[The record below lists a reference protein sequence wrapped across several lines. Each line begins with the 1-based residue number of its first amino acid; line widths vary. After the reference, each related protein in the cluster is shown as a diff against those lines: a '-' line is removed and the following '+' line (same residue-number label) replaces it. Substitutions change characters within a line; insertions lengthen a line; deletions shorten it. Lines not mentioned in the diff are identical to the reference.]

1 MISFE
6 QSRDAESWIQAA
18 KLCEQGY
25 HITLIDKVD
34 DVSGLV
40 GHDVIERYQRIYVF
54 SNKALPAK
62 QVEAFKALLARYP
75 EQVQCS
81 EVIEKLHLAQTQIQ

>member
-1 MISFE
+1 
-6 QSRDAESWIQAA
+6 
-18 KLCEQGY
+18 
-25 HITLIDKVD
+25 
-34 DVSGLV
+34 
-40 GHDVIERYQRIYVF
+40 VF